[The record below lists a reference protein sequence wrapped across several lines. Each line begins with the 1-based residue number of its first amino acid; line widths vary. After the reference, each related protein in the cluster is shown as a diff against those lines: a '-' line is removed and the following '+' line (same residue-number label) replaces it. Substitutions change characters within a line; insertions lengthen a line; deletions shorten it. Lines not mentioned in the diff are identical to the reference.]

1 MRIELAQNPSRNG
14 KKIGGSAGGGKDW
27 MRPIHPEATHSNRKA
42 TIDASGSIFA
52 HVAAVPMVLGVA
64 GRDAGLR

>member
-14 KKIGGSAGGGKDW
+14 KKIGGSAGGKGG
-27 MRPIHPEATHSNRKA
+27 MRSIHPEAAHSNRKA